1 MRFWAG
7 QQWLFLDK
15 IWRLSKNLLVPFM
28 VKKLRSLTEAGWVKY
43 RKNFMSRWE
52 KKSQTMEVWKNF
64 RDKNSGF
71 KMGNLKEPEG
81 SNVKNEV
88 SLSQKVKSEVQQQ
101 NGENSSNSTNSSGS
115 GKIFYI
121 FQWGLTFLWQLLV
134 KIEWIWIIIYH
145 MSNPQ
150 ATWVLSVLEICW
162 NKTQDPGY
170 LMTFFGRFLAQYFL
184 GYYKKTRD
192 NLSRFQP
199 GTSRI
204 V

>member
-1 MRFWAG
+1 MAVSRQNLTTIEKLVSAIYGFEAEKPNWT
-7 QQWLFLDK
+7 
-15 IWRLSKNLLVPFM
+15 RLSKIP
-28 VKKLRSLTEAGWVKY
+28 KKRDFYEQK
-43 RKNFMSRWE
+43 RE
-52 KKSQTMEVWKNF
+52 KSQTMELWELF

-162 NKTQDPGY
+162 NKTQDPRY

-192 NLSRFQP
+192 TRNL
-199 GTSRI
+199 
-204 V
+204 VL

>member
-15 IWRLSKNLLVPFM
+15 IWRLSKNLSVPFM

-162 NKTQDPGY
+162 NKTQD
-170 LMTFFGRFLAQYFL
+170 
-184 GYYKKTRD
+184 
-192 NLSRFQP
+192 
-199 GTSRI
+199 I
-204 V
+204 